1 MTEDDKYRG
10 TTSIYPFLTKEAS
23 AGLTVFG
30 QTSCAITGA
39 PDIPYFSPE
48 DRRFRQLL
56 QEVTLPAA
64 LSPFTNQGFSVQQ
77 ARRLLLPFITVAE
90 CLIAMDSTPF
100 SPICQR
106 PFLKTSASR
115 SSSSAPSK
123 MAVDRWVPP
132 VSRASSS
139 FRPCRSSVS
148 TLVKVRPS
156 FSSFRTE

>member
-23 AGLTVFG
+23 AGLTVSG

-64 LSPFTNQGFSVQQ
+64 LSPFHQPGVLCAAGTQATSSLHHSGRVFNCYGFYTIFPHLSTAILEGFCFPQQ
-77 ARRLLLPFITVAE
+77 FFCPL
-90 CLIAMDSTPF
+90 
-100 SPICQR
+100 
-106 PFLKTSASR
+106 
-115 SSSSAPSK
+115 
-123 MAVDRWVPP
+123 
-132 VSRASSS
+132 
-139 FRPCRSSVS
+139 
-148 TLVKVRPS
+148 
-156 FSSFRTE
+156 

>member
-23 AGLTVFG
+23 AGLTVSG

-64 LSPFTNQGFSVQQ
+64 LSPFHSGRVFNCYGFYTIFSYLSTAILEGFCFPQQ
-77 ARRLLLPFITVAE
+77 FFCPL
-90 CLIAMDSTPF
+90 
-100 SPICQR
+100 
-106 PFLKTSASR
+106 
-115 SSSSAPSK
+115 
-123 MAVDRWVPP
+123 
-132 VSRASSS
+132 
-139 FRPCRSSVS
+139 
-148 TLVKVRPS
+148 
-156 FSSFRTE
+156 